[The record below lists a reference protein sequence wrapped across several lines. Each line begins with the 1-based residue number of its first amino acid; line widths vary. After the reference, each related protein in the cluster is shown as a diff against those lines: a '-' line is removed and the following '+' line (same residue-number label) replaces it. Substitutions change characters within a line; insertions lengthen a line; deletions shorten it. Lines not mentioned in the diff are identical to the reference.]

1 MNHLETRTTTSLD
14 RYQQAEKIRYN
25 KENMFNEL
33 FRQLE
38 EKVEL
43 TEKDKNCIPSF
54 FETKKLRKRQ
64 FLLQEGDYC
73 KNLAF
78 VSKGAL
84 KSYTIDHKGQEH
96 ISLFAWEGWWV
107 SDFKSFICDEK
118 AILSIDAIENSEV
131 LLISRSNYEKLLIEV
146 PSMERYFRILYQ
158 NSLVTKDRRLI
169 SSNTYTAEEKYR
181 HLIKM
186 YPFISQRI
194 PQNLIASYLGLTPET
209 ISRIKKNLYSYN

>member
-1 MNHLETRTTTSLD
+1 MLD
-14 RYQQAEKIRYN
+14 
-25 KENMFNEL
+25 EL

-38 EKVEL
+38 EKIEL
-43 TEKDKNCIPSF
+43 TKEDKQLLPSF
-54 FETKKLRKRQ
+54 FETKNLRKKQ

-73 KNLAF
+73 KNLTF

-84 KSYTIDHKGQEH
+84 KSYTIDDKGQEH
-96 ISLFAWEGWWV
+96 ISLLAWEGWWV

-118 AILSIDAIENSEV
+118 AILYIEAIEDSEV
-131 LLISRSNYEKLLIEV
+131 LLISHSNYEELLTKI

-169 SSNTYTAEEKYR
+169 SSNTYSAEEKYL

-194 PQNLIASYLGLTPET
+194 PQNLIASYLGLSPET
-209 ISRIKKNLYSYN
+209 ISRVKKSLHSSN

>member
-1 MNHLETRTTTSLD
+1 MMLD
-14 RYQQAEKIRYN
+14 
-25 KENMFNEL
+25 EL

-38 EKVEL
+38 EKIKL
-43 TEKDKNCIPSF
+43 TKEDKQLLPSF
-54 FETKKLRKRQ
+54 FETKNLRKKQ

-84 KSYTIDHKGQEH
+84 KSYTIDDKGQEH
-96 ISLFAWEGWWV
+96 ISLLAWEGWWV

-118 AILSIDAIENSEV
+118 AILYIEAIEDSEV
-131 LLISRSNYEKLLIEV
+131 LLISHSNYEELLTKI

-169 SSNTYTAEEKYR
+169 SSNTYSVEEKYL

-194 PQNLIASYLGLTPET
+194 PQNLIASYLGLSPET
-209 ISRIKKNLYSYN
+209 ISRVKKSLHSSN

>member
-1 MNHLETRTTTSLD
+1 MMLD
-14 RYQQAEKIRYN
+14 
-25 KENMFNEL
+25 EL

-38 EKVEL
+38 EKIKL
-43 TEKDKNCIPSF
+43 TKEDKQLLPSF
-54 FETKKLRKRQ
+54 FETKNLRKKQ

-73 KNLAF
+73 KNLTF

-84 KSYTIDHKGQEH
+84 KSYTIDDKGQEH
-96 ISLFAWEGWWV
+96 ISLLAWEGWWV

-118 AILSIDAIENSEV
+118 AILYIEAIEDSEV
-131 LLISRSNYEKLLIEV
+131 LLISHSNYEELLTKI

-169 SSNTYTAEEKYR
+169 SSNTYSAEEKYL

-194 PQNLIASYLGLTPET
+194 PQNLIASYLGLSPET
-209 ISRIKKNLYSYN
+209 ISRVKKNLHSSN

>member
-1 MNHLETRTTTSLD
+1 M
-14 RYQQAEKIRYN
+14 YP
-25 KENMFNEL
+25 EL

-38 EKVEL
+38 EKIVL
-43 TEKDKNCIPSF
+43 TDKEKESIPTF

-64 FLLQEGDYC
+64 YLFQEGDYC

-84 KSYTIDHKGQEH
+84 KSYTIDDKGQEH
-96 ISLFAWEGWWV
+96 ISLLAWEGWWV

-118 AILSIDAIENSEV
+118 AILFIDAIEDSEV
-131 LLISRSNYEKLLIEV
+131 LLISRSNYERLLVEI
-146 PSMERYFRILYQ
+146 PSMERYFRILFQ

-169 SSNTYTAEEKYR
+169 SSNTYTAEEKYL

-209 ISRIKKNLYSYN
+209 ISRIKKNL

>member
-1 MNHLETRTTTSLD
+1 MLD
-14 RYQQAEKIRYN
+14 
-25 KENMFNEL
+25 EL

-38 EKVEL
+38 EKIKL
-43 TEKDKNCIPSF
+43 TKEDKQLLPSF
-54 FETKKLRKRQ
+54 FETKNLRKKQ

-73 KNLAF
+73 KNLTF

-84 KSYTIDHKGQEH
+84 KSYTIDDKGQEH
-96 ISLFAWEGWWV
+96 ISLLAWEGWWV

-118 AILSIDAIENSEV
+118 AILYIEAIEDSEV
-131 LLISRSNYEKLLIEV
+131 LLISHSNYEELLTKI

-169 SSNTYTAEEKYR
+169 SSNTYSAEEKYL

-194 PQNLIASYLGLTPET
+194 PQNLIASYLGLSPET
-209 ISRIKKNLYSYN
+209 ISRVKKSLHSSN

>member
-1 MNHLETRTTTSLD
+1 MMLD
-14 RYQQAEKIRYN
+14 
-25 KENMFNEL
+25 EL

-38 EKVEL
+38 EKIKL
-43 TEKDKNCIPSF
+43 TKEDKQLLPSF
-54 FETKKLRKRQ
+54 FETKNLRKKQ

-73 KNLAF
+73 KNLTF

-84 KSYTIDHKGQEH
+84 KSYTIDDKGQEH
-96 ISLFAWEGWWV
+96 ISLLAWEGWWV

-118 AILSIDAIENSEV
+118 AILYIEAIEDSEV
-131 LLISRSNYEKLLIEV
+131 LLISHSNYEELLTKI

-169 SSNTYTAEEKYR
+169 SSNTYSAEEKYL

-194 PQNLIASYLGLTPET
+194 PQNLIASYLGLSPET
-209 ISRIKKNLYSYN
+209 ISRVKKSLHSSN

>member
-1 MNHLETRTTTSLD
+1 MS
-14 RYQQAEKIRYN
+14 YN
-25 KENMFNEL
+25 KVNMYDEL

-38 EKVEL
+38 EKIVL
-43 TEKDKNCIPSF
+43 TDKEKERIPSF
-54 FETKKLRKRQ
+54 FETKKLRKGQ
-64 FLLQEGDYC
+64 CLFQEGDYC
-73 KNLAF
+73 KHLAF

-84 KSYTIDHKGQEH
+84 KSYTIDDKGQEH
-96 ISLFAWEGWWV
+96 ISLLAWEGWWV

-118 AILSIDAIENSEV
+118 AILFIDAIEDSEV
-131 LLISRSNYEKLLIEV
+131 FLISRSNYEQLFVEI

-169 SSNTYTAEEKYR
+169 SSNTYTAEEKYL

-209 ISRIKKNLYSYN
+209 ISRIKKNIKK